1 MCLKQE
7 TVPKL
12 RIESDIIMVACNEL
26 LKNGKKKIRYEF
38 KIQQITKT
46 TYTHNALHT
55 DWIKLIT

>member
-55 DWIKLIT
+55 D